1 MCGLAKKGENGTCMA
16 YEVLFGIVLTFGAG
30 MLAQWVAWRL
40 RLPAIAFLFAIGFL
54 FGPVLGL
61 LHPSEALG
69 HAFRP
74 LVAMLVALIVFEGG
88 MALDIRQLR
97 EAGQGVAR
105 LTMVA
110 LPINWVLG
118 ALAAH
123 YVAHLEWGTSF
134 LFGAIIVVTG
144 PTVILPLLR
153 SAKLHP
159 RVAAFL
165 RWEAIVNDPL
175 GAILAA
181 VVMQIMLLHVDLH
194 KQLFFEH
201 TLPDMLAAGALSV
214 AAGILPAYLMR
225 YLFTRDLMPEL
236 LKVPVMVTLALIV
249 FESCTIVMEGA
260 GLIAVTVF
268 GMTLTNLHIP
278 GLNELRRTKESL
290 VILMVSVLFI
300 LLTADLHRAALA
312 RLSIPILLLTLV
324 VLFIVRP
331 LGIFLS
337 TLRTTMSWQERLFV
351 GWIAPRGIVA
361 AAVAG
366 AAGIKLSEAGYASA
380 DLVMPAVFAV
390 IAVTMICH
398 GFSLGP
404 LARRL
409 QLTLSNEPA
418 LVILGGSAWSTDL
431 AACLHNEN
439 VPVLV
444 VDTTMQ
450 DLMAAARQ
458 GVPVLKT
465 ELLSAAG
472 QESLEERPA
481 DYLIA
486 TTGDAIYNGM
496 VCGHLA
502 PHMGRER
509 VFQVSPGAA
518 RLDLYRGLSRDAR
531 GKVFGEPGWSYSFFD
546 TLYSRDWRFS
556 CHTVTEETIER
567 FEKEENRIDLL
578 IVRRGTGIFIRSAED
593 QVRAM
598 PVVGDLVVSMVSPGG
613 QEQEEE
619 EEKEPPE
626 EK

>member
-1 MCGLAKKGENGTCMA
+1 MA
-16 YEVLFGIVLTFGAG
+16 YDVLFWVVLTFGAG

-40 RLPAIAFLFAIGFL
+40 RLPAIVLLFAMGLL
-54 FGPVLGL
+54 FGPVLGW
-61 LHPSEALG
+61 LHPSEVLG

-74 LVAMLVALIVFEGG
+74 LVNMLVALIVFEGG
-88 MALDIRQLR
+88 MVLDIRQLR

-110 LPINWVLG
+110 LPINWILG

-153 SAKLHP
+153 SAKLQP

-165 RWEAIVNDPL
+165 RWEAIVNDPV

-194 KQLFFEH
+194 KQLFFVH
-201 TLPDMLAAGALSV
+201 TLPDMLVAGAISV

-236 LKVPVMVTLALIV
+236 LKVPIMVTLALII
-249 FESCTIVMEGA
+249 FEACTLAMDGA

-268 GMTLTNLHIP
+268 GMMLTNLHIP
-278 GLNELRRTKESL
+278 GLNELKRTKESL
-290 VILMVSVLFI
+290 VVLMVSVLFI
-300 LLTADLHRAALA
+300 LLTADLHRAVLA

-324 VLFIVRP
+324 VLFVVRP
-331 LGIFLS
+331 LCIFLA
-337 TLRTTMSWQERLFV
+337 TLGTSISWQERIFV

-380 DLVMPAVFAV
+380 DLVMPAVFCV

-409 QLTLSNEPA
+409 HLTLSNEPA
-418 LVILGGSAWSTDL
+418 LVILGGNAWSTDL
-431 AACLHNEN
+431 AACLNEEK
-439 VPVLV
+439 VPVLL
-444 VDTTMQ
+444 VDTTAQ
-450 DLMAAARQ
+450 ELMPAARR
-458 GVPVLKT
+458 GVPVLKA

-472 QESLEERPA
+472 QEALEERPA
-481 DYLIA
+481 DYLVA

-496 VCGHLA
+496 VCGHMA

-509 VFQVSPGAA
+509 VYQVSPGVA

-531 GKVFGEPGWSYSFFD
+531 GKVLGEPGWNYTFFD
-546 TLYSRDWRFS
+546 TLFSRGWRFVS
-556 CHTVTEETIER
+556 QSVTDATVDL
-567 FEKEENRIDLL
+567 FGKEENRLDLL
-578 IVRRGTGIFIRSAED
+578 IIRRGTGIFIRSAED
-593 QVRAM
+593 RAWTM
-598 PVVGDLVVSMVSPGG
+598 PVMGDIVVSMKAPESRD
-613 QEQEEE
+613 EETDEKKE
-619 EEKEPPE
+619 EAELRAEA
-626 EK
+626 

>member
-1 MCGLAKKGENGTCMA
+1 MA
-16 YEVLFGIVLTFGAG
+16 YDVLFGVVLTFGAG

-40 RLPAIAFLFAIGFL
+40 RLPAIVLLFAMGLL
-54 FGPVLGL
+54 FGPVLGWL
-61 LHPSEALG
+61 NPSATLG

-74 LVAMLVALIVFEGG
+74 LVSMLVALIVFEGG
-88 MALDIRQLR
+88 LALDIRQLR

-110 LPINWVLG
+110 LPINWLLG
-118 ALAAH
+118 SIAAH
-123 YVAHLEWGTSF
+123 YVARLEWGPSF

-153 SAKLHP
+153 SAKLQP

-181 VVMQIMLLHVDLH
+181 VVMQVMLLHLDLH
-194 KQLFFEH
+194 KQMLFVH
-201 TLPDMLAAGALSV
+201 TLPDMVVAGALSV
-214 AAGILPAYLMR
+214 AAGILPAYLLS

-236 LKVPVMVTLALIV
+236 LKVPVILTLALII
-249 FESCTIVMEGA
+249 FEACTLAMEGA

-268 GMTLTNLHIP
+268 GMMLTNLHPP
-278 GLNELRRTKESL
+278 GMNELKRTKESL
-290 VILMVSVLFI
+290 VVLMVSVLFI
-300 LLTADLHRAALA
+300 LLAADLHRGVLA
-312 RLSIPILLLTLV
+312 RLSVPILLLTLV
-324 VLFIVRP
+324 VLFVVRP

-337 TLRTTMSWQERLFV
+337 TLGTTMSWQERLFV

-366 AAGIKLSEAGYASA
+366 AAGIKLAEAGYPSA
-380 DLVMPAVFAV
+380 ELVMPAVFAV

-409 QLTLSNEPA
+409 HLTLSNEPA
-418 LVILGGSAWSTDL
+418 LVILGGNAWSTDL
-431 AACLHNEN
+431 AACLNEEK
-439 VPVLV
+439 VPVLL
-444 VDTTMQ
+444 VDTTAQ
-450 DLMAAARQ
+450 ELMPAARR

-472 QESLEERPA
+472 QEALEERPA

-509 VFQVSPGAA
+509 VYQVSPGVA

-531 GKVFGEPGWSYSFFD
+531 GKVLGEPGWNYTFFD
-546 TLYSRDWRFS
+546 TLFSRGWRFVS
-556 CHTVTEETIER
+556 YIVTESTVELL
-567 FEKEENRIDLL
+567 EKEENRLELL

-593 QVRAM
+593 RAKTI
-598 PVVGDLVVSMVSPGG
+598 PVVGDLVVAMVSPDG
-613 QEQEEE
+613 QEAVTLAKEDAQLREEA
-619 EEKEPPE
+619 
-626 EK
+626 

>member
-1 MCGLAKKGENGTCMA
+1 MA
-16 YEVLFGIVLTFGAG
+16 YDVLFGVVLTFGAG

-40 RLPAIAFLFAIGFL
+40 RLPAIVLLFAMGLL
-54 FGPVLGL
+54 FGPVLGWL
-61 LHPSEALG
+61 NPSETLG

-74 LVAMLVALIVFEGG
+74 LVSMLVALIVFEGG
-88 MALDIRQLR
+88 LALDIRQLR

-110 LPINWVLG
+110 LPINWLLG
-118 ALAAH
+118 SLAAH
-123 YVAHLEWGTSF
+123 YVARLEWGPSF

-153 SAKLHP
+153 SAKLQP

-181 VVMQIMLLHVDLH
+181 VVMQVMLLHLDLH
-194 KQLFFEH
+194 KQMLFVH
-201 TLPDMLAAGALSV
+201 TLPDMVVAGALSV
-214 AAGILPAYLMR
+214 AAGILPAYLLS

-236 LKVPVMVTLALIV
+236 LKVPVILTLALVI
-249 FESCTIVMEGA
+249 FEACTLAMEGA

-268 GMTLTNLHIP
+268 GMMLTNLHPP
-278 GLNELRRTKESL
+278 GMNELKRTKESL
-290 VILMVSVLFI
+290 VVLMVSVLFI
-300 LLTADLHRAALA
+300 LLAADLHRGVLA
-312 RLSIPILLLTLV
+312 RLSVPILLLTLV
-324 VLFIVRP
+324 VLFVVRP

-337 TLRTTMSWQERLFV
+337 TLGTTMSWQERLFV

-366 AAGIKLSEAGYASA
+366 AAGIKLAEAGYPSA
-380 DLVMPAVFAV
+380 ELVMPAVFAV

-409 QLTLSNEPA
+409 HLTLSNEPA
-418 LVILGGSAWSTDL
+418 LVILGGNAWSTDL
-431 AACLHNEN
+431 AACLNEEK
-439 VPVLV
+439 VPVLL
-444 VDTTMQ
+444 VDTTAQ
-450 DLMAAARQ
+450 ELMPAARR

-472 QESLEERPA
+472 QEALEERPA

-509 VFQVSPGAA
+509 VYQVSPGVA

-531 GKVFGEPGWSYSFFD
+531 GKVLGEPGWNYTFFD
-546 TLYSRDWRFS
+546 TLFSRGWRFVS
-556 CHTVTEETIER
+556 YIVTESTVELL
-567 FEKEENRIDLL
+567 EKEENRLELL

-593 QVRAM
+593 RAKTI
-598 PVVGDLVVSMVSPGG
+598 PVVGDLVVAMVSPDG
-613 QEQEEE
+613 QEAVTLAKEDAQLREEA
-619 EEKEPPE
+619 
-626 EK
+626 